1 MLLWLT
7 SMILDARHRNF
18 AGNQYFLQ
26 PPAHLPAIASI
37 GVAKLLSHAQLLDWD
52 NQAIHHHKPQ
62 QWAPQRQPGT
72 ARQRAAAQCHHI
84 GHIQR
89 IPRPR
94 KRARHQQLRW
104 RINRIRRCSRLPQHT
119 HGCRNQYQRQTNHGN
134 TYPPQRG
141 RKHDRA
147 GPQPSRYKHQS
158 AQAKQA
164 RIGNMIE
171 KRWWSGQLPL
181 HTHHRYHALQ

>member
-1 MLLWLT
+1 MET
-7 SMILDARHRNF
+7 NT
-18 AGNQYFLQ
+18 FLQ
-26 PPAHLPAIASI
+26 PPAHLLAIASI
-37 GVAKLLSHAQLLDWD
+37 GVAKLLSHAQFLDRN
-52 NQAIHHHKPQ
+52 NQPIHHNKPQ

-94 KRARHQQLRW
+94 KRARHQQPRR
-104 RINRIRRCSRLPQHT
+104 RINRIRRCPRLPQRT
-119 HGCRNQYQRQTNHGN
+119 HGCRNQHQCHTNHGN
-134 TYPPQRG
+134 THPPQHG
-141 RKHDRA
+141 RKRDRA
-147 GPQPSRYKHQS
+147 GPQPSHHKRQP

-171 KRWWSGQLPL
+171 KRWRSGQLPL
-181 HTHHRYHALQ
+181 HTHHRYHALR